1 MLTGI
6 FLCFA
11 TASFNNT
18 VNLANS
24 IYSAKKIGYLILV
37 WFIFGALPVALIRRQ
52 AY

>member
-1 MLTGI
+1 MFTVI

-18 VNLANS
+18 VGLTNS
-24 IYSAKKIGYLILV
+24 IYSVKKIDYLILV
-37 WFIFGALPVALIRRQ
+37 WFISGALAAALIRCQ